1 MSSPPSPP
9 AQHGT
14 AQGTEQGA
22 GRRKPERPR
31 KRRGFDA
38 RRYARTQEVRLVV
51 GFFVLLYLVGGA
63 LIWWFYGRAAAL
75 LGLGCISGGLLF
87 FLLVYAMVTLIGWWA
102 NRVLEE

>member
-9 AQHGT
+9 APQG
-14 AQGTEQGA
+14 AQQGA
-22 GRRKPERPR
+22 GRRKPARPR
-31 KRRGFDA
+31 KRRGFNA

-102 NRVLEE
+102 NRALED